1 MDWKTPGIEET
12 GEVVSGKS
20 DWVRSL
26 LVTEGLGLTGLNRMS
41 KRCSQSASGLIQ
53 FVVIFRSHSINFQN

>member
-12 GEVVSGKS
+12 GEVVSGES

-26 LVTEGLGLTGLNRMS
+26 LVTKGLGLTGLNR
-41 KRCSQSASGLIQ
+41 
-53 FVVIFRSHSINFQN
+53 RSNVAYRVHTV